1 MKRLIHTMTYRDTSV
16 AAMPHSN
23 WETPGNRRKKTT
35 AEAVVF
41 AIYRP
46 LKDQFFLP
54 SYGAPPPIVGD
65 TLVLPIVEGA
75 LPFSVWLLAGLTG
88 VVLTGP
94 GVVLRVAAGAGVP
107 TGTDVFGGVAPESFG
122 VVEGDVAWAKAEPP
136 ASIAAM
142 AKAEVS

>member
-1 MKRLIHTMTYRDTSV
+1 MGRPPSNDLTGYVHRLHAILKTGYARQ
-16 AAMPHSN
+16 P
-23 WETPGNRRKKTT
+23 PKKKTT
-35 AEAVVF
+35 AEAVVS

-122 VVEGDVAWAKAEPP
+122 VVEGDVA
-136 ASIAAM
+136 
-142 AKAEVS
+142 

>member
-1 MKRLIHTMTYRDTSV
+1 MWLHVDAWRFFADNDGRVVSIWAVLPSITAFAH
-16 AAMPHSN
+16 
-23 WETPGNRRKKTT
+23 KKTT

-46 LKDQFFLP
+46 LTDQFFLP

-107 TGTDVFGGVAPESFG
+107 TGTAVFGGVAPESFG
-122 VVEGDVAWAKAEPP
+122 VVEGDVA
-136 ASIAAM
+136 
-142 AKAEVS
+142 